1 MVCKCE
7 ELNEALSKALALLKL
22 YEEYKECS
30 DLYIEELIA
39 KIKLLSPAEPAY
51 EDSEV

>member
-1 MVCKCE
+1 MGCKCK
-7 ELNEALSKALALLKL
+7 ELSEALDKALSLLKL
-22 YEEYKECS
+22 HEEYKECS

-39 KIKLLSPAEPAY
+39 KIKLLSPAGPAY